1 MAKTTL
7 KIVDRKTTVPR
18 ESFRKAFA
26 GVLGKNAKPVVRPF
40 GETEEEIAKKASK
53 RKSLS

>member
-18 ESFRKAFA
+18 EKVREAFA
-26 GVLGKNAKPVVRPF
+26 AVMGDAARINGKPYESNGK
-40 GETEEEIAKKASK
+40 ETVKSTSAAKKP
-53 RKSLS
+53 